1 MDRGRKGGREV
12 DTAPIIRECE
22 GHTGGA
28 ASL

>member
-22 GHTGGA
+22 GHTGA